1 MTRFRGIR
9 GLIGKRPDGVEGRT
23 ELESLFILE
32 SCTGAARGSDPQMT
46 FYECKFL
53 IKLKVGLQ
61 IRNEAKF
68 SSFVGAVSFPPP

>member
-1 MTRFRGIR
+1 
-9 GLIGKRPDGVEGRT
+9 
-23 ELESLFILE
+23 
-32 SCTGAARGSDPQMT
+32 MT

-68 SSFVGAVSFPPP
+68 SAVSFPPLRGLLYGQEEEEEEGEGAREFDREDEAGYGRLRRRAKG